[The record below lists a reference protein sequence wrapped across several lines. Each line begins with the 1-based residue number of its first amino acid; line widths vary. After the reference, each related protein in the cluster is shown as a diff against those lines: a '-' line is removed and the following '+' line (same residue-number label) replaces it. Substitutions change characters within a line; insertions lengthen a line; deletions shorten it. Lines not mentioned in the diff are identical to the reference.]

1 MLLRYLLAIPIQLR
15 SWPCE
20 RPLATQPRQPERQTR
35 MRFRNTEVSLLLFR
49 SAQRA
54 LHKASAYPTQR
65 GEARF
70 LCQLAQKW
78 FYPPSPRAELASRV
92 ARASA
97 WISSRPALGGRV
109 QSPPPIIWPLFRFL
123 LRDVLPTTREGAAT
137 KYVGS
142 LGTAPS
148 FERKG

>member
-1 MLLRYLLAIPIQLR
+1 MLLRYLLTIPIQLR
-15 SWPCE
+15 SWPCK
-20 RPLATQPRQPERQTR
+20 RPLATQPRQPETQTR

-54 LHKASAYPTQR
+54 LHKASAYQTQQ

-78 FYPPSPRAELASRV
+78 FYPASLRAELASRV

-97 WISSRPALGGRV
+97 WISSRPASGWPGAESTPHYLAAISVSPSGCAANHEGG
-109 QSPPPIIWPLFRFL
+109 
-123 LRDVLPTTREGAAT
+123 
-137 KYVGS
+137 GS
-142 LGTAPS
+142 NKICGVS
-148 FERKG
+148 